1 MITSRERIIMTR
13 HILNNLRILKAKNP
27 GDTYYEE
34 YLKHFAREG
43 EAFYDQYHFAIER
56 VLDAAPKKILEVGVR
71 TGLSICNM
79 LSAYTDY
86 SGIEKIVLMDV
97 WNDGFASPGI
107 VRMNLKA
114 MNIPQ
119 NLFDNIE
126 LITADSHEYLREVM
140 IPRGDSFDYILV
152 DGDHSKEGARADLS
166 NAAKLVEPGGVIVF
180 DDITDRG
187 CNLQDVWDDFKEI
200 YSREFM
206 FGENHD
212 GKGVGWAKK
221 L

>member
-1 MITSRERIIMTR
+1 MTTSREKSILTR
-13 HILNNLRILKAKNP
+13 YVLNTLRILKAKNP
-27 GDTYYEE
+27 GDTYYDE

-43 EAFYDQYHFAIER
+43 EEFYDQYHFAIER
-56 VLDAAPKKILEVGVR
+56 VMDFAPKRILEVGVR

-86 SGIEKIVLMDV
+86 SGIEKVVLVDV
-97 WNDGFASPGI
+97 WNDGFASPRI
-107 VRMNLKA
+107 VQMNLKA
-114 MNIPQ
+114 VGIPQ
-119 NLFDNIE
+119 ELFNKIE
-126 LITADSHEYLREVM
+126 LHTVDSHVYLPEVM

-152 DGDHSKEGARADLS
+152 DGDHSKEGARIDLS

-200 YSREFM
+200 YWKEFT
-206 FGENHD
+206 FSEDHN
-212 GKGVGWAKK
+212 GKGVGWAIKS
-221 L
+221 